1 MLRKLLVTG
10 ALAVS
15 AAGCYGPLDT
25 VPYVDTNQL
34 EGTWFEIGHLPRSTQ
49 DGCSGTTATYT
60 PAENGRL
67 AVLHQ
72 CTLPGGQ
79 QLKSQATLYVI
90 DQTTNAKLGIDLG
103 GFIGDYWIIDE
114 APDYHYIVVGHP
126 SRQYMWILAR
136 DRHMSQ
142 EDLDSVLANAKN
154 KGFDTSIVE
163 YTNQDGGPAPQ
174 SNSGC
179 SATPLRARDSSRGV
193 SSGAAFGLV
202 AIGLVGLLRRRRKSH

>member
-1 MLRKLLVTG
+1 MLRKLLGTC

-25 VPYVDTNQL
+25 VPYVDTTQL

-49 DGCSGTTATYT
+49 DGCAGTTATYT
-60 PAENGRL
+60 PTENGRL

-90 DQTTNAKLGIDLG
+90 DDKTNAKLGIDLG

-114 APDYHYIVVGHP
+114 APDYRYVVVGHP

-142 EDLDSVLANAKN
+142 QDLDTVLANAKAQ
-154 KGFDTSIVE
+154 GFDTSVVE
-163 YTNQDGGPAPQ
+163 YTNQDGGTSPQ

-179 SATPLRARDSSRGV
+179 SAATSARRVSR
-193 SSGAAFGLV
+193 SQTSGAAFGLAALG
-202 AIGLVGLLRRRRKSH
+202 AIAFLRRRRK